1 MEETL
6 PEWISEV
13 QMGKCEREPRIE
25 HNLGTRA
32 ERRCEHSMGAAR
44 ARKTL
49 KKYHQ
54 W

>member
-6 PEWISEV
+6 LEWIGEV
-13 QMGKCEREPRIE
+13 QVGNYEREPRIE
-25 HNLGTRA
+25 QNLETQV
-32 ERRCEHSMGAAR
+32 ERRREHMMIVAQE
-44 ARKTL
+44 RKTL